1 MATMKN
7 NLFTP
12 LSLTL
17 VLMGILPAS
26 WGQNTLQNGVVA
38 VINSEAITYR
48 DVLAQTQMEEDDL
61 KIQQQAGKITDD
73 DKKARINARRKTV
86 LDSLVETRLII
97 QDYKKKGYNFPAYY
111 FDREEKQRVRD
122 QFGGDRQALVKT
134 LEERGITMADWK
146 KNIQETFIV
155 QQMRQINAKRFITI
169 SPHMIEEYYQNHV
182 RDFLQPDRVKLRMI
196 YLAPESSPEVEATAK
211 EVLAQ
216 VESGVDFAVLATKY
230 SDYSRAGG
238 GLFMDQGGWAERE
251 GLKGELAEVAFA
263 LRPGQASGILSLPS
277 AKGPPA
283 YYLLQVEEVKKATVT
298 PLSSI
303 RDAIE
308 STLVAAESEKV
319 QKEWIDRLKRDAY
332 IQRPFF

>member
-146 KNIQETFIV
+146 KNIRETFIV

-169 SPHMIEEYYQNHV
+169 SPHMIEAYYQDHV

-196 YLAPESSPEVEATAK
+196 YLAPGSSPEVEATAK

-216 VESGVDFAVLATKY
+216 LESGVDFAVLAKKY
-230 SDYSRAGG
+230 SDYNRAGG

-263 LRPGQASGILSLPS
+263 LRPGQSSGILSLPS

-308 STLVAAESEKV
+308 GTLQAAESEKV

-332 IQRPFF
+332 IERFL

>member
-7 NLFTP
+7 KLFTS
-12 LSLTL
+12 LSLVL
-17 VLMGILPAS
+17 VFLGILPAS
-26 WGQNTLQNGVVA
+26 WGQNSINNGVAA
-38 VINSEAITYR
+38 VINSEAITFR

-61 KIQQQAGKITDD
+61 KTQQQAGKITDD
-73 DKKARINARRKTV
+73 ERKARIRERRKTV
-86 LDSLVETRLII
+86 LDSLIETRLII
-97 QDYKKKGYNFPAYY
+97 QDYKKKGYNCPAYY

-134 LEERGITMADWK
+134 LEERGVTMADWK
-146 KNIQETFIV
+146 KNIRETFIV

-169 SPHMIEEYYQNHV
+169 SPHMIEAYYQDHV

-196 YLAPESSPEVEATAK
+196 YLAPGSSPEVEATAK

-216 VESGVDFAVLATKY
+216 LESGVDFAVLAKKY
-230 SDYSRAGG
+230 SDYNRAGG

-263 LRPGQASGILSLPS
+263 LRPGQSSGILSLPS

-308 STLVAAESEKV
+308 GTLQAAESEKV

-332 IQRPFF
+332 IERFL

>member
-1 MATMKN
+1 MAKMIPP
-7 NLFTP
+7 TP
-12 LSLTL
+12 LVL
-17 VLMGILPAS
+17 VFVIWCTFSCS
-26 WGQNTLQNGVVA
+26 WGQNSINNGVAA
-38 VINSEAITYR
+38 VINSEAITFR

-61 KIQQQAGKITDD
+61 KNQQQAGKITDD
-73 DKKARINARRKTV
+73 ERKARIRERRKTV
-86 LDSLVETRLII
+86 LDSLIETRLII

-111 FDREEKQRVRD
+111 FDREERQRVRD

-169 SPHMIEEYYQNHV
+169 SPHMIEEYYQNHI

-196 YLAPESSPEVEATAK
+196 YLAPESSTEVEAQAK

-216 VESGVDFAVLATKY
+216 VESGVDFAVLAKKY
-230 SDYSRAGG
+230 SDYNRAGG

-251 GLKGELAEVAFA
+251 GLKGELAEVAFS
-263 LRPGQASGILSLPS
+263 LRPGQASGIISLPS

-319 QKEWIDRLKRDAY
+319 QKEWIERLKRDAY
-332 IQRPFF
+332 IERFL

>member
-1 MATMKN
+1 MISP
-7 NLFTP
+7 TP
-12 LSLTL
+12 LAL
-17 VLMGILPAS
+17 VFVIWCMLSCS
-26 WGQNTLQNGVVA
+26 WAQNSINNGVAA
-38 VINSEAITYR
+38 VINSEAITFR

-61 KIQQQAGKITDD
+61 KNQMQAGKITDD
-73 DKKARINARRKTV
+73 ERKARIRERRKTV
-86 LDSLVETRLII
+86 LDSLIETRLII

-111 FDREEKQRVRD
+111 FDREERQRVRD

-169 SPHMIEEYYQNHV
+169 SPHMIEEYYQNHI

-196 YLAPESSPEVEATAK
+196 YLAPESSAEVEAQAK
-211 EVLAQ
+211 EVFAQ
-216 VESGVDFAVLATKY
+216 VESGVDFAVLARKY
-230 SDYSRAGG
+230 SDYNRAGG

-251 GLKGELAEVAFA
+251 GLKGELADVAFR

-319 QKEWIDRLKRDAY
+319 QKEWIERLKRDAY
-332 IQRPFF
+332 IERFL

>member
-1 MATMKN
+1 MIPP
-7 NLFTP
+7 TP
-12 LSLTL
+12 LALVFVIWCTL
-17 VLMGILPAS
+17 SCS
-26 WGQNTLQNGVVA
+26 WGQNSINNGVAA
-38 VINSEAITYR
+38 VINSEAITFR

-61 KIQQQAGKITDD
+61 KSQMQAGKITDD
-73 DKKARINARRKTV
+73 ERKARIRERRKTV
-86 LDSLVETRLII
+86 LDSLIETRLII

-111 FDREEKQRVRD
+111 FDREERQRVRD

-169 SPHMIEEYYQNHV
+169 SPHMIEEYYQNHI

-196 YLAPESSPEVEATAK
+196 YLAPEGSAEVEAQAK

-216 VESGVDFAVLATKY
+216 VESGVDFAVLAKKY
-230 SDYSRAGG
+230 SDYNRAGG

-251 GLKGELAEVAFA
+251 GLKGELADVAFR

-319 QKEWIDRLKRDAY
+319 QKEWIERLKRDAY
-332 IQRPFF
+332 IERFL

>member
-1 MATMKN
+1 MAKMIPP
-7 NLFTP
+7 TP
-12 LSLTL
+12 LVL
-17 VLMGILPAS
+17 VFVIWCTFSCS
-26 WGQNTLQNGVVA
+26 WGQNSINNGVAA
-38 VINSEAITYR
+38 VINSEAITFR

-61 KIQQQAGKITDD
+61 KNQQQAGKITNDER
-73 DKKARINARRKTV
+73 KARIRERRKTV
-86 LDSLVETRLII
+86 LDSLIETRLII

-111 FDREEKQRVRD
+111 FDREERQRVRD

-169 SPHMIEEYYQNHV
+169 SPHMIEEYYQNHI

-196 YLAPESSPEVEATAK
+196 YLAPESSAEVEAQAK

-216 VESGVDFAVLATKY
+216 VESGVDFAVLARKY
-230 SDYSRAGG
+230 SDYNRAGG
-238 GLFMDQGGWAERE
+238 GLFMDQGGWVERE

-263 LRPGQASGILSLPS
+263 LRPGQSSGILTLPS

-319 QKEWIDRLKRDAY
+319 QKEWIERLKRDAY
-332 IQRPFF
+332 IERFL

>member
-1 MATMKN
+1 MATMKKK
-7 NLFTP
+7 LFTP
-12 LSLTL
+12 LSLVL
-17 VLMGILPAS
+17 VFLGILPAS
-26 WGQNTLQNGVVA
+26 WGQNSINNGVAA
-38 VINSEAITYR
+38 VINSEAITFR

-61 KIQQQAGKITDD
+61 KTQQQAGKITDD
-73 DKKARINARRKTV
+73 ERKARIRERRKTV
-86 LDSLVETRLII
+86 LDSLIETRLII

-134 LEERGITMADWK
+134 LEERGVTMADWK
-146 KNIQETFIV
+146 KNIRETFIV

-169 SPHMIEEYYQNHV
+169 SPHMIEAYYQDHV

-216 VESGVDFAVLATKY
+216 VESGVDFAVLAKKY
-230 SDYSRAGG
+230 SDYNRAGG

-263 LRPGQASGILSLPS
+263 LRPGQSSGILSLPS

-308 STLVAAESEKV
+308 GTLQAAESEKV

-332 IQRPFF
+332 IERFL

>member
-1 MATMKN
+1 MATMKKK
-7 NLFTP
+7 LFTP
-12 LSLTL
+12 LSLVL
-17 VLMGILPAS
+17 VFLGILPAS
-26 WGQNTLQNGVVA
+26 WGQNSINNGVAA
-38 VINSEAITYR
+38 VINSEAITFR

-61 KIQQQAGKITDD
+61 KTQQQAGKITDD
-73 DKKARINARRKTV
+73 ERKARIRERRKTV
-86 LDSLVETRLII
+86 LDSLIETRLII

-146 KNIQETFIV
+146 KNIRETFIV

-169 SPHMIEEYYQNHV
+169 SPHMIEAYYQDHV

-216 VESGVDFAVLATKY
+216 VESGVDFAVLAKKY
-230 SDYSRAGG
+230 SDYNRAGG

-263 LRPGQASGILSLPS
+263 LRPGQSSGILSLPS

-308 STLVAAESEKV
+308 GTLQAAESEKV

-332 IQRPFF
+332 IERFL